1 MKLKIEFCWS
11 SEYDP
16 GWNDSLEIIVKDVSA
31 AKESL
36 LGYFKKEY
44 PDVGGNC
51 DSICMNVYEDGK
63 FLFSGK
69 YKWENINWYDSKIN
83 ICPF

>member
-16 GWNDSLEIIVKDVSA
+16 GWNDNLEIIVEDIA
-31 AKESL
+31 AGKESL

-44 PDVGGNC
+44 PGVGGNC
-51 DSICMNVYEDGK
+51 DSICMNVYENGK
-63 FLFSGK
+63 FLFSGE
-69 YKWENINWYDSKIN
+69 YEWGNIRWHDSEIN
-83 ICPF
+83 IWPC